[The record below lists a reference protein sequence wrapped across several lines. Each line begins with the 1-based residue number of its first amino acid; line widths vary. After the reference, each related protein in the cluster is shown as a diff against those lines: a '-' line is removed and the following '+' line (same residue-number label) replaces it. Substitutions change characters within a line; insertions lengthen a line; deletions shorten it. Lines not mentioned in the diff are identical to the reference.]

1 LFKAI
6 LPEFF
11 RPKDHDKEKRMKAA
25 YVKSPY
31 QFEVREEKLKEI
43 TEDEILVKV
52 KACGVCGT
60 DITTAASEAKEF
72 QPFGHEIAGI
82 VAKAGKK
89 VDRVKEGDS
98 IVLESGT
105 FCRYCSNCRNGRA
118 DLCNDGP
125 NFWLKGPM
133 GFSEY
138 LIAPKEMAVPYSGM
152 SFAEASLIEP
162 LGVALDVSYTADIKL
177 GNDVLVVGLGPIGL
191 MALRI
196 ARQMGARNVYAA
208 SLSRSTRRIELAR
221 QFGAADVIFTDKQAL
236 SSYSFPRGG
245 VDRVIMTAPPKMIPE
260 AMKVMNRGA
269 IMGFIGIE
277 YGSGAMI
284 SFDANEFHFN
294 KYQLRASH
302 AAPALY
308 FPTCIELVTS
318 GVIDMKS
325 MISHT
330 FTIDKIA
337 EAFSSFTKDKEHLVK
352 AVMVDGE

>member
-1 LFKAI
+1 
-6 LPEFF
+6 
-11 RPKDHDKEKRMKAA
+11 MKAA

-31 QFEVREEKLKEI
+31 QFEVRDEKLREI
-43 TEDEILVKV
+43 TEDEIVVKV

-72 QPFGHEIAGI
+72 QPFGHEIAG
-82 VAKAGKK
+82 VVYRAGKG
-89 VDRVKEGDS
+89 VRNVKEGDQ

-105 FCRYCSNCRNGRA
+105 FCRYCANCRNGRS

-138 LIAPKEMAVPYSGM
+138 LIAPKEMAVKFSGM
-152 SFAEASLIEP
+152 SFAEAALIEP
-162 LGVALDVSYTADIKL
+162 LGVALDVTYTADIKL
-177 GNDVLVVGLGPIGL
+177 NNDVLVVGLGPIGL
-191 MALRI
+191 MALRLV
-196 ARQMGARNVYAA
+196 RQMGARNVYGA

-221 QFGAADVIFTDKQAL
+221 DFGATDVIFTDKQSL

-245 VDRVIMTAPPKMIPE
+245 VDRVIMTAPPRMIPE
-260 AMKVMNRGA
+260 ALKVMTRGG
-269 IMGFIGIE
+269 IMAFIGIE
-277 YGSGAMI
+277 YGAGAMI

-308 FPTCIELVTS
+308 FPTCIELVNS
-318 GVIDMKS
+318 GVVDMKS

-330 FTIDKIA
+330 FTIDRIA
-337 EAFSSFTKDKEHLVK
+337 EAFTSFPKDKEHLVK
-352 AVMVDGE
+352 AVMVDKGE